1 LGRDISLKS
10 LFIFTLFFFL
20 PINTNSYELSTFSI
34 KSHEL
39 FIKIPKVWKWKYFS
53 SKKEN
58 RNKIF
63 IAKSRNDLFFLGLY
77 SELTGDTKETIDQSK
92 VIEPSE
98 FDIYIDEYP
107 FLKSRNAKVQKYRR
121 KNKIGNL
128 IVIDTVKGQVYFI
141 IEIKN
146 TTYEEEFVFLKKI
159 IQSIQGID

>member
-1 LGRDISLKS
+1 M
-10 LFIFTLFFFL
+10 
-20 PINTNSYELSTFSI
+20 STFSI

-39 FIKIPKVWKWKYFS
+39 FITIPKVWKWKYFF
-53 SKKEN
+53 SKKGN

-63 IAKSRNDLFFLGLY
+63 IAKSRNELFFLGLY
-77 SELTGDTKETIDQSK
+77 SELTGDTKEIIDQSK
-92 VIEPSE
+92 IFEPSE
-98 FDIYIDEYP
+98 FDILIDEYP

-128 IVIDTVKGQVYFI
+128 LVFDTVKGQVYFL
-141 IEIKN
+141 IEVKN